1 MKGLFVLLFSLNASI
16 ASAKDGLHSFVK
28 GLDSTLQY
36 VNRTDSRPCEN
47 ETLTPASS
55 QSAKY
60 QGKAVTA
67 LSESDAQAL
76 FREMQSHTEIPFDF
90 AIAGCEERAHEMSRL
105 MLLKG
110 IRPLK
115 MFASVDEN
123 KSPRLEVPHPNGKD
137 KRRWKYH
144 VAPLV
149 MVRIN
154 GKDVPY
160 IIDPSMEKKAV
171 PLQEWKKHMT
181 LHDPKIPVMM
191 DATIAEQYDI
201 SGRYVRPFSDES
213 WNRANQE
220 KLKEFKEYSKDPD
233 GENNYLFQMQRDL
246 ERMDMMDN

>member
-1 MKGLFVLLFSLNASI
+1 MKVILALLVFFQFSLAF
-16 ASAKDGLHSFVK
+16 AQDDLHSFVK
-28 GLDSTLQY
+28 GLDTTLKH
-36 VNRTDSRPCEN
+36 VNRSESRPCASSA
-47 ETLTPASS
+47 LTPSS
-55 QSAKY
+55 AQATKY
-60 QGKAVTA
+60 QGKDVTA
-67 LSESDAQAL
+67 LSEVEAQTL
-76 FREMQSHTEIPFDF
+76 FKEMQSHTEIPFDF

-123 KSPRLEVPHPNGKD
+123 KSPRLEIPHPNGKD
-137 KRRWKYH
+137 KRRWKFH

-171 PLQEWKKHMT
+171 PLQEWKRRMT
-181 LHDPKIPVMM
+181 LHDPKMPVMM

-201 SGRYVRPFSDES
+201 SGRYVRPFSDEN

-246 ERMDMMDN
+246 ERMDMMD